1 MGRGEING
9 RKSVHIEANNVDM
22 DRIKDMAIQIR
33 RDVIRMITG
42 VGSGHPG
49 GALGAA
55 EIFALLYGGVLRVD
69 PQNLKDP
76 HRDRFVLSN
85 GHICAAFYSA
95 LSLSGFLPREEL
107 STFRRLNSRLQGH
120 PARVKLPDLVET
132 SSGPLGQGFSVA
144 NGIALALK
152 LDASRG
158 RVYCLVG
165 DGEMQ
170 EGQVWEAIMTAA
182 QHRLE
187 NLTLIVSYNGLQ
199 IDGEVQKVKNLMP
212 LTRKFESFGWDCVE
226 IDGHELGAL
235 YRVLMD
241 PLKGTTGIEKPRA
254 VLAHT
259 VMGKGVPFMENKA
272 VWHGS
277 CPTPEQAEEAL
288 QAIGKAKRF
297 EDYPARSI
305 QTFSGKKGGRS

>member
-1 MGRGEING
+1 MHTVETGKIDLEYLKN
-9 RKSVHIEANNVDM
+9 
-22 DRIKDMAIQIR
+22 MAAQIR
-33 RDVIRMITG
+33 RDVVRMIAG
-42 VGSGHPG
+42 AGSGHPG

-55 EIFALLYGGVLRVD
+55 EIFALLYGGVMRVD
-69 PQNLKDP
+69 PRNLKDP

-95 LSLSGFLPREEL
+95 LSLTGFLPREEL
-107 STFRRLNSRLQGH
+107 NTFRRINSRLQGH

-152 LDASRG
+152 LDRSMSR
-158 RVYCLVG
+158 VFCLVG

-170 EGQVWEAIMTAA
+170 EGQVWEAVMTAV
-182 QHRLE
+182 QHRLG

-212 LTRKFESFGWDCVE
+212 LQAKFESFGWECVE
-226 IDGHELGAL
+226 TDGHNVASLLLAL
-235 YRVLMD
+235 
-241 PLKGTTGIEKPRA
+241 TGQSGGHPVNLDKPRA
-254 VLAHT
+254 VIAHT

-272 VWHGS
+272 IWHGS
-277 CPTPEQAEEAL
+277 CPTQAQAEDAL
-288 QAIGKAKRF
+288 LAIGKAKGF
-297 EDYPARSI
+297 EDYPALLNQSAS
-305 QTFSGKKGGRS
+305 TKKGGRK

>member
-1 MGRGEING
+1 M
-9 RKSVHIEANNVDM
+9 EAVEARELDIQH
-22 DRIKDMAIQIR
+22 IKDMATQIR
-33 RDVIRMITG
+33 RDVIRMIVG

-69 PQNLKDP
+69 PAHLKDP

-85 GHICAAFYSA
+85 GHICAAYYSA
-95 LSLSGFLPREEL
+95 LSLAGFLPREEL
-107 STFRRLNSRLQGH
+107 HTFRRLDSRLQGH
-120 PARVKLPDLVET
+120 PARVKLTDLVET

-152 LDASRG
+152 LDGSRG

-170 EGQVWEAIMTAA
+170 EGQVWEAIMTASH
-182 QHRLE
+182 HRLG
-187 NLTLIVSYNGLQ
+187 NLTLVVSYNGLQ
-199 IDGEVQKVKNLMP
+199 IDGEVRKVKNIMP
-212 LTRKFESFGWDCVE
+212 LKAKFESFGWECVE
-226 IDGHELGAL
+226 TDGHDVESL
-235 YRVLMD
+235 YRALAPVA
-241 PLKGTTGIEKPRA
+241 KKSSVNEEKPRA
-254 VLAHT
+254 VIAYT

-277 CPTPEQAEEAL
+277 CPTPAQAEEAL
-288 QAIGKAKRF
+288 LAIGKAKGF
-297 EDYPARSI
+297 EDYPALS
-305 QTFSGKKGGRS
+305 SPASSKKKGGGK

>member
-1 MGRGEING
+1 VQTTETQGIDID
-9 RKSVHIEANNVDM
+9 HL
-22 DRIKDMAIQIR
+22 KDMATQIR
-33 RDVIRMITG
+33 RDVIRMIVG

-55 EIFALLYGGVLRVD
+55 DIFAVLYGRVLRVN
-69 PQNLKDP
+69 PQNLQDP

-95 LSLSGFLPREEL
+95 LSLAGFLPREEL
-107 STFRRLNSRLQGH
+107 NTFRRLDSRLQGH

-152 LDASRG
+152 LDGSRG
-158 RVYCLVG
+158 CIFCLVG

-170 EGQVWEAIMTAA
+170 EGQVWEGIMTAA
-182 QHRLE
+182 QHRLG

-199 IDGEVQKVKNLMP
+199 IDGEVRKVKNLMP
-212 LTRKFESFGWDCVE
+212 LKAKFESFGWECVE
-226 IDGHELGAL
+226 VDGHDVVSLQRAFMAS
-235 YRVLMD
+235 LMVN
-241 PLKGTTGIEKPRA
+241 PEGQEKPRA
-254 VLAHT
+254 VIAHT

-272 VWHGS
+272 IWHGS
-277 CPTPEQAEEAL
+277 CPTPSQAEEAL
-288 QAIGKAKRF
+288 LAIGKAKGF
-297 EDYPARSI
+297 EDYPALSNWSI
-305 QTFSGKKGGRS
+305 SKKKGGRK

>member
-1 MGRGEING
+1 MVDSTVE
-9 RKSVHIEANNVDM
+9 RKIDI
-22 DRIKDMAIQIR
+22 DGIKDLATQIR
-33 RDVIRMITG
+33 RDVIRMIVG

-55 EIFALLYGGVLRVD
+55 ELFALLYGGVLHID
-69 PQNLKDP
+69 PKNLMDP

-95 LSLSGFLPREEL
+95 LSLAGFLPREEL
-107 STFRRLNSRLQGH
+107 NTFRRINSRLQGH

-144 NGIALALK
+144 NGIAMAMK
-152 LDASRG
+152 LDGSRG

-182 QHRLE
+182 HHKLA

-199 IDGEVQKVKNLMP
+199 IDGEVRTVKNLMP
-212 LTRKFESFGWDCVE
+212 LREKFESFGWECVE
-226 IDGHELGAL
+226 ADGHDVVSL
-235 YRVLMD
+235 YRAFTELSVMNKTD
-241 PLKGTTGIEKPRA
+241 QDKPKA
-254 VLAHT
+254 VIAHT

-277 CPTPEQAEEAL
+277 CPTPAQAEEAL
-288 QAIGKAKRF
+288 LSIGKSKGF
-297 EDYPARSI
+297 EDYPPLSK
-305 QTFSGKKGGRS
+305 QTLSRKKGGLK

>member
-1 MGRGEING
+1 VQTTGTQGIDID
-9 RKSVHIEANNVDM
+9 H
-22 DRIKDMAIQIR
+22 IKDMATQIR
-33 RDVIRMITG
+33 RDVIRMIVG

-55 EIFALLYGGVLRVD
+55 EIFAVLYGGVLRVN
-69 PQNLKDP
+69 PLNLKDP

-95 LSLSGFLPREEL
+95 LSLAGFLPREEL
-107 STFRRLNSRLQGH
+107 NTFRRLDSRLQGH

-152 LDASRG
+152 LDGSRG
-158 RVYCLVG
+158 RVLCLVG

-182 QHRLE
+182 QHKLG
-187 NLTLIVSYNGLQ
+187 NLTLIISYNGLQ
-199 IDGEVQKVKNLMP
+199 IDGEVRKVKDLMP
-212 LTRKFESFGWDCVE
+212 LKAKFESFGWECAE
-226 IDGHELGAL
+226 ADGHDVVSLQRAFMASPM
-235 YRVLMD
+235 VD
-241 PLKGTTGIEKPRA
+241 PTGQEKPRA
-254 VLAHT
+254 VIAYT

-272 VWHGS
+272 MWHGS
-277 CPTPEQAEEAL
+277 CPTPTQAEEAL
-288 QAIGKAKRF
+288 LAIGKAKGF
-297 EDYPARSI
+297 EDYPVLSNRTMSK
-305 QTFSGKKGGRS
+305 KKGGRK

>member
-1 MGRGEING
+1 M
-9 RKSVHIEANNVDM
+9 HIEGNKIDI
-22 DRIKDMAIQIR
+22 DYIKDMATQIR
-33 RDVIRMITG
+33 RDVIRMIVG

-69 PQNLKDP
+69 PRNLKDP

-107 STFRRLNSRLQGH
+107 NTFRRLNSRLQGH

-152 LDASRG
+152 LDGSRG

-182 QHRLE
+182 QHKLG

-199 IDGEVQKVKNLMP
+199 IDGEVQRVKNLQP
-212 LTRKFESFGWDCVE
+212 LKAKFESFGWECVE
-226 IDGHELGAL
+226 TDGHDIPSLHSAFTSPSAGSAANLE
-235 YRVLMD
+235 V
-241 PLKGTTGIEKPRA
+241 PQA
-254 VLAHT
+254 VIAYT

-277 CPTPEQAEEAL
+277 CPTPAQAEEAL
-288 QAIGKAKRF
+288 LVIGKARGF
-297 EDYPARSI
+297 EDYPALSN
-305 QTFSGKKGGRS
+305 QALSKKKGGHR

>member
-1 MGRGEING
+1 M
-9 RKSVHIEANNVDM
+9 HIERNKIDI
-22 DRIKDMAIQIR
+22 DYIKDMATQIR
-33 RDVIRMITG
+33 RDVIRMIVG

-69 PQNLKDP
+69 PRNLKDP

-107 STFRRLNSRLQGH
+107 NTFRRLNSRLQGH

-152 LDASRG
+152 LDGSRG

-182 QHRLE
+182 QHKLG

-199 IDGEVQKVKNLMP
+199 IDGEVQRVKNLQP
-212 LTRKFESFGWDCVE
+212 LKAKFESFGWECVE
-226 IDGHELGAL
+226 TDGHDIPSLHRAF
-235 YRVLMD
+235 
-241 PLKGTTGIEKPRA
+241 TSSSTGIAANPEVPRA
-254 VLAHT
+254 VIAYT

-277 CPTPEQAEEAL
+277 CPTPAQAEEAL
-288 QAIGKAKRF
+288 LVIGKARGF
-297 EDYPARSI
+297 EDYPALSN
-305 QTFSGKKGGRS
+305 QALSKKKGGHR

>member
-1 MGRGEING
+1 MEAVE
-9 RKSVHIEANNVDM
+9 SVEANVIDIQ
-22 DRIKDMAIQIR
+22 RIKNMATQIR
-33 RDVIRMITG
+33 RDVIRMIVG

-55 EIFALLYGGVLRVD
+55 DIFALLYGGVLRVD
-69 PQNLKDP
+69 PSNPKDP

-107 STFRRLNSRLQGH
+107 STFRRINSRLQGH

-152 LDASRG
+152 LDGCKG
-158 RVYCLVG
+158 RVYCLLG

-182 QHRLE
+182 QHRLG

-199 IDGEVQKVKNLMP
+199 IDGEVKKIKDLMP
-212 LTRKFESFGWDCVE
+212 LKAKFESFGWECVE
-226 IDGHELGAL
+226 TDGHDVGSL
-235 YRVLMD
+235 YRALAPSVHKSSMNE
-241 PLKGTTGIEKPRA
+241 EKPRA
-254 VLAHT
+254 VIAHT
-259 VMGKGVPFMENKA
+259 IMGKGVPFMENQA

-277 CPTPEQAEEAL
+277 CPTPAQAEEAL
-288 QAIGKAKRF
+288 LAIGEAQWF
-297 EDYPARSI
+297 NDYPVWSV
-305 QTFSGKKGGRS
+305 KKGGLS